1 MANQPQLSRRKALQF
16 LAGAPLLPPPG
27 SPPPAV
33 PYNVPTTAPLLPPA
47 AAVAP

>member
-1 MANQPQLSRRKALQF
+1 MKTHSETPARLLRGAPR
-16 LAGAPLLPPPG
+16 APLLPPPG
-27 SPPPAV
+27 SPPRAV